1 MKIMDKAVIGMGEA
15 EGHGCIVETAEAAI
29 ADPSIGGAR
38 CVLINVTGAPDMTLF
53 GIDGRGHDRSRF
65 EAPWRPRYSLNLNPT
80 SLEI

>member
-53 GIDGRGHDRSRF
+53 GIDGRGPRSFPIRSALATEIF
-65 EAPWRPRYSLNLNPT
+65 
-80 SLEI
+80 LEP